1 LETYDVAFHVNW
13 SLKMYVFGI
22 TILSRIVKRQV
33 GFFLPKGI
41 IVLKHFISLSFH
53 KYLLT
58 IVFTIDI
65 LVAVN

>member
-1 LETYDVAFHVNW
+1 
-13 SLKMYVFGI
+13 MYVFGI

-33 GFFLPKGI
+33 EFFLLNGI